1 MAGFPAIG
9 KLTAPALVLMA
20 LGLCAMGLN
29 AQTVFRSVGP
39 DGRVTFSDRPGP
51 QAQTPRAG
59 TTGGGVDPSA
69 TPALPYALAQVVTRY
84 PITLYTAKEC
94 GPCDTGRQLLTQRGV
109 PFTEKTVNSNDDI
122 AAFGRL
128 NPDNSLPL
136 LTLGGQ
142 SVKGFSERD
151 WVQYLDAAGYP
162 SQSAL
167 PSGYKNAMA
176 TPLSPPK
183 QLPERADAAAA
194 GLGTDAPGTVRK
206 TPVKPVPIQPN
217 QGQSN
222 PAGIRF

>member
-1 MAGFPAIG
+1 MASFPAMG
-9 KLTAPALVLMA
+9 NLASPALVLMV
-20 LGLCAMGLN
+20 LSLYSVGVN
-29 AQTVFRSVGP
+29 AQAVFRSVGP

-69 TPALPYALAQVVTRY
+69 APALPYALAQVVTRY
-84 PITLYTAKEC
+84 PVTLYTAKEC
-94 GPCDTGRQLLTQRGV
+94 GPCDTGRQLLIQRGV
-109 PFTEKTVNSNDDI
+109 PFAEKTVNSNDDI

-142 SVKGFSERD
+142 LVKGFSERD

-162 SQSAL
+162 AQSAL
-167 PSGYKNAMA
+167 PSGYKNASA
-176 TPLSPPK
+176 TPLAPPK
-183 QLPERADAAAA
+183 LLPERADAAAA
-194 GLGTDAPGTVRK
+194 GLGTDASGTARK